1 MASLAAS
8 NTTNSPSMGNTNQL
22 TKDDYAQMLLEIQK
36 NNDLVCPLTKDVFTD
51 PVDAVDGNT
60 YERNSIE
67 TWFNGGNRSSPL
79 TNLRLDD
86 ITLTPNNDKKKLA
99 EYTKSILTLDVNM
112 IGIILPM
119 LDSQLMDKKRIKDL
133 EKEAKKERQEKAEAK
148 KALKEAEQKK
158 KEAEE
163 KKRREEEKERKRKE
177 EKAAAE
183 EKRRNQEAERI
194 NRQRKEAEE
203 QRQRDMQQKYQ
214 YDVQAYKRSLGLVK
228 N

>member
-1 MASLAAS
+1 MTSLATS

-79 TNLRLDD
+79 TNLRLDN

-214 YDVQAYKRSLGLVK
+214 YDVQAYKRSIGLA
-228 N
+228 